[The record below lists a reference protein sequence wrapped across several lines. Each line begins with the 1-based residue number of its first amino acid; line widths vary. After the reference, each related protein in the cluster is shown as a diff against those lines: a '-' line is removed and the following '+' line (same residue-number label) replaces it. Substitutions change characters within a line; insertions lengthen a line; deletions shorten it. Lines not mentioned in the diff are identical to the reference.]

1 MRLPLRG
8 ASDDRDSMTAQS
20 SARAG
25 SAKTHALIVEHANR
39 RTTCLSGVGGG
50 AGGCGGGEK
59 RRRPSG
65 AVVGVWK
72 TVALARRKQVWML
85 ANPCARG
92 AFKAQSAVL
101 LFPPHMRLPRVTL
114 LVLAILACRDASP
127 PAPQHNAPAAAASL
141 AATPAVLPASFS
153 ESAMPD
159 GPLGLSIRRGLALV
173 EHTPDSLAAYVGGN
187 LRCTSCHLD
196 RGLRPNAA
204 PLSGVHNRFPKYI
217 DRSGAVVPIED
228 RVNYCF
234 TRSLAG
240 RALPPR
246 SREMVDIVAYLAFI
260 SQGTPAGGHVPG
272 EGMPKMTALAS
283 DSARGHALFT
293 ANCARCHG
301 GDGAGIA
308 LVPALWGARSYSVGA
323 SMARVERAASFIRHN
338 MPFDKPG
345 TLTDQQA
352 YDVAAYVNAHARPD
366 SPGKE
371 QDWPNGGAPAD
382 VPYATKGRAPE
393 HLAPVLPR
401 RNADGAIV
409 PAPVSAR
416 RAGA

>member
-1 MRLPLRG
+1 MGPADAAVEWGHDSTPAGPSSTCTKTG
-8 ASDDRDSMTAQS
+8 ASA
-20 SARAG
+20 
-25 SAKTHALIVEHANR
+25 
-39 RTTCLSGVGGG
+39 SG
-50 AGGCGGGEK
+50 
-59 RRRPSG
+59 
-65 AVVGVWK
+65 
-72 TVALARRKQVWML
+72 KQERLL

-92 AFKAQSAVL
+92 AFEAPSAVI
-101 LFPPHMRLPRVTL
+101 FSPPHVRLFRGT
-114 LVLAILACRDASP
+114 VLALALLACRESAP
-127 PAPQHNAPAAAASL
+127 PTPQQTAPVAAASS
-141 AATPAVLPASFS
+141 ARTPAGSPVTFA
-153 ESAMPD
+153 ESAIPD
-159 GPLGLSIRRGLALV
+159 GPLGISIRRGLALV
-173 EHTPDSLAAYVGGN
+173 EHTPDSLATYVGGN

-204 PLSGVHNRFPKYI
+204 PLAGVHNRFPKYI

-260 SQGTPAGGHVPG
+260 SQGTPAGGHVAG
-272 EGMPKMTALAS
+272 EGMPKMSALAS
-283 DSARGHALFT
+283 DSGRGHGLFA

-301 GDGAGIA
+301 ADGAGIA
-308 LVPALWGARSYSVGA
+308 LVPAVWGPRSFSVGA

-382 VPYATKGRAPE
+382 VPYVTKGRTPE
-393 HLAPVLPR
+393 RLAPVLPR

-409 PAPVSAR
+409 PPPVSAR
-416 RAGA
+416 RAGR